1 MKLVHYI
8 RETAR
13 ITAATQR
20 REAEPYRDSIVHEVV
35 DGTGG
40 NKFDDA
46 LQLLRRGS
54 GLLVYSA
61 AIIGRG
67 PVQRH
72 ERLKAV
78 INKGAVVVTCDAIM
92 EAGSKSVHNRTPD
105 DVRERAFKYWSNDDL
120 TNKQV
125 QDLAGVPY
133 ITMRGWW
140 HKEFPRKPRKPGR
153 PRKN

>member
-13 ITAATQR
+13 VTAATQR
-20 REAEPYRDSIVHEVV
+20 REAEPYRDSIVHEIV
-35 DGTGG
+35 DGAGG
-40 NKFDDA
+40 RKFDDA

-92 EAGSKSVHNRTPD
+92 ELGRKSVHNRTPD
-105 DVRERAFKYWSNDDL
+105 DVRERAWKYWSNHSL

-125 QDLAGVPY
+125 EELSGVNY

-140 HKEFPRKPRKPGR
+140 HDKHPRPPRKPGR
-153 PRKN
+153 PRKK